1 MAKTLIVTGSD
12 GFIGRHLVENFRKH
26 GHKVFALNRS
36 DGDTRSSKTWD
47 GYPQAECV
55 VHLAGLTF
63 VPDSWTHP
71 ELFIESNTLS
81 TTYALEYCKKNG
93 AKLIFPSSY
102 MYSTDSASSVKE
114 TDALS
119 PANPYALTKF
129 LGEKLCRYYSEF
141 YGTQVIILRPF
152 NVYGIGQSEKFL
164 IPSIVRQARFGDE
177 IRVMDRKP
185 SRDYLYIDDLLEAIH
200 RSVDLITSFDVFNI
214 GTGKSFSVEAL
225 IDTLG
230 LVVGRDL
237 KVISANSE
245 RPSEVN
251 FTQADINH
259 AIDVLKWE
267 PQWSL
272 FDGLS
277 KIWNSHQTV
286 EK

>member
-1 MAKTLIVTGSD
+1 MAKTLLVTGSD
-12 GFIGRHLVENFRKH
+12 GFIGRHLVGNFRKC
-26 GHKVFALNRS
+26 GHKVFSLNRS

-63 VPDSWTHP
+63 VPDSWSDP
-71 ELFIESNTLS
+71 KLFIESNTLS
-81 TTYALEYCKKNG
+81 TTYALEYCKKND

-102 MYSTDSASSVKE
+102 MYSTDSTSSVKE
-114 TDALS
+114 TDELS
-119 PANPYALTKF
+119 PSNPYALTKF

-141 YGTQVIILRPF
+141 YGTRVIILRPF

-200 RSVDLITSFDVFNI
+200 RSVDLISNFDIFNI

-225 IDTLG
+225 IHTLG
-230 LVVGRDL
+230 SVVGRDL

-251 FTQADINH
+251 FTQADISH
-259 AIDVLKWE
+259 AIEVLRWE

-277 KIWNSHQTV
+277 KIWNSHQTI
-286 EK
+286 EN